1 MTYPKF
7 PVLYY
12 EQNVLFDIK
21 RQAWAAYRIPQQP
34 YAFASQEKKRAMVDS
49 LRQFLHAHRG
59 ACHLLSLTDDIRPTG
74 FFQADHPG
82 GDEFERYKQAVIQK
96 VSRQR
101 PWRRSLFLLVKL
113 PKSRFA
119 MPDFDLAAPGR
130 ALTSVGAFV
139 KGIGQSLQQRF
150 IVVPSGEM
158 NRQVLED
165 TLSAET
171 LVAQTVR
178 ASLGGERLISSDI
191 EWLLCH
197 PLHRAIVHEHAPRL
211 GLEPSYQIAVRG
223 EQVWLRPRKSL
234 PILVA
239 GNTVIEERL
248 RTLVVHHQDDGSQ
261 MSWQTFFFLV
271 DVPEEVSDIGSEW
284 LYRLDDLS
292 DPVECSIHL
301 ALEAPH
307 TAAAGLERSRK
318 ALKDQQREY
327 VDGTGELPMTLEWAG
342 DRGRLLEHK
351 LQHGMPLVHATIT
364 YAIFAPTR
372 EALEARATQFTQLC
386 STLRLRVVRSP
397 GDQARGFYDFMP
409 GTDIEKKPWS
419 LPMDPGYLA
428 AGMPHGSRDAGDPT
442 GDYIGRTRQGTPVLL
457 DLARP
462 MSRELNRSGAVGIVG
477 TLGGGKSVLKKL
489 LFYLAFNRGGSIF
502 SIDPK
507 DEDGC
512 FADMPAVAK
521 GLTVLRLSAGSRTQI
536 NPFRLSRSEE
546 RSHAIALDYLSLLLD
561 GQRNDERADI
571 LMDAVERTF
580 STSKRD
586 LFQVMTEL
594 QKLSQSGGHEAMRVE
609 ARRCLTRLQGYRKS
623 PYGRLVFAR
632 DNGVSALPETPF
644 VVASLAGLPLPK
656 RVPGET
662 GNFTPNERFGVGMM
676 YLMAALGR
684 ERMFHTALGGLKL
697 FGIDETWLLR
707 SFPEGRQLIDE
718 TVRMGRS
725 YGVVPVLVT
734 QNPGDIAEEELRNN
748 LGSIFCFRTED
759 PRASRDNAI
768 LLGLDPDEA
777 SLWQAFRSLRSGDCF
792 FKDIEGRVSL
802 IHVDP
807 TPDDLLTVFNTSV
820 DGGRPS

>member
-1 MTYPKF
+1 MKC

-12 EQNVLFDIK
+12 EQNVYFDA
-21 RQAWAAYRIPQQP
+21 RLQAWAAYRIPQQP
-34 YAFASQEKKRAMVDS
+34 YAFSSQEKKRAIVDQ
-49 LRQFLHAHRG
+49 LRGFLHAHRG

-74 FFQADHPG
+74 FFQG
-82 GDEFERYKQAVIQK
+82 GDGHSAEFERYRAAVIEK
-96 VSRQR
+96 VANQR

-113 PKSRFA
+113 PRSRFSV
-119 MPDFDLAAPGR
+119 PDLDLAAPGR
-130 ALTSVGAFV
+130 TLASLRGFAT
-139 KGIGQSLQQRF
+139 GIGRTLQQQF
-150 IVVPSGEM
+150 LSAPSGEM
-158 NRQVLED
+158 DRQVLVD
-165 TLSAET
+165 TLSAEA
-171 LVAQTVR
+171 LVSQSVHA
-178 ASLGGERLISSDI
+178 ALGGERLQSTDL

-197 PLHRAIVHEHAPRL
+197 PFHRALPGASVPHL

-223 EQVWLRPRKSL
+223 ERVLLRPRKSL
-234 PILVA
+234 PILIT
-239 GNTVIEERL
+239 GDSVIEERL
-248 RTLVVHHQDDGSQ
+248 RTLVIHHQDDGARQ
-261 MSWQTFFFLV
+261 SWQTFFFLV
-271 DVPEEVSDIGSEW
+271 DVPEEVSDIGQEW

-301 ALEAPH
+301 EMEAPH

-318 ALKDQQREY
+318 ALKDQQREF
-327 VDGTGELPMTLEWAG
+327 VDGTGDLPLTLEWAG
-342 DRGRLLEHK
+342 DRGRHLEHK
-351 LQHGMPLVHATIT
+351 LQHGMPLVHATVT
-364 YAIFAPTR
+364 FAVFAPTR
-372 EALEARATQFTQLC
+372 MELEARATQFSQLC

-397 GDQARGFYDFMP
+397 GDQAQGFLNSLP
-409 GTDIEKKPWS
+409 GTDLEKKPWS
-419 LPMDPGYLA
+419 IPMDPGYLA
-428 AGMPHGSRDAGDPT
+428 AGVPHGSRDAGDPT
-442 GDYIGRTRQGTPVLL
+442 GDYIGQTRQGTPVLL

-512 FADMPAVAK
+512 FTGIPEIAK

-536 NPFRLSRSEE
+536 NPFRMAQSEE
-546 RSHAIALDYLSLLLD
+546 RSHAIAHDYLSLLLD

-571 LMDAVERTF
+571 IMEAVERTF
-580 STSKRD
+580 ATPSRD
-586 LFQVMTEL
+586 LHHVITEL
-594 QKLSQSGGHEAMRVE
+594 QKLSQSSGHEAMRAE
-609 ARRCLTRLQGYRKS
+609 ARRCFTRLQGYTKS

-632 DNGVSALPETPF
+632 DDGVSSLPDTRF

-656 RVPGET
+656 RAPGET
-662 GNFTPNERFGVGMM
+662 SNFTPNERFGVGMM

-684 ERMFHTALGGLKL
+684 ERMFHGTPGGLKL
-697 FGIDETWLLR
+697 FGIDEAWLLR

-725 YGVVPVLVT
+725 YGVVPILVT

-748 LGSIFCFRTED
+748 LGAIFCFRTED
-759 PRASRDNAI
+759 PRASRDNAF
-768 LLGLDPDEA
+768 LLGLDPNEA
-777 SLWQAFRSLRSGDCF
+777 SLWQEFRSLRSGDCF

-820 DGGRPS
+820 DGGRSS

>member
-1 MTYPKF
+1 MKC

-12 EQNVLFDIK
+12 EQNVLFDTK

-34 YAFASQEKKRAMVDS
+34 YAFASKEKKRVLVDS
-49 LRQFLHAHRG
+49 LRGFLHAHRG

-74 FFQADHPG
+74 FFQSASPADA
-82 GDEFERYKQAVIQK
+82 EFERYRRAVIQK
-96 VSRQR
+96 VARQR

-119 MPDFDLAAPGR
+119 VPDFDLAAPRR
-130 ALTSVGAFV
+130 ALTSLRGFAKSVG
-139 KGIGQSLQQRF
+139 QTLQQRL
-150 IVVPSGEM
+150 IVSPSGEM
-158 NRQVLED
+158 NHQVLED
-165 TLSAET
+165 ALSAET
-171 LVAQTVR
+171 LVAESVR
-178 ASLGGERLISSDI
+178 ASLNGERLQSTDV

-197 PLHRAIVHEHAPRL
+197 PFHRAMLGESTPRL

-223 EQVWLRPRKSL
+223 ERVLLRPRKSL

-239 GNTVIEERL
+239 GDTVIEERL
-248 RTLVVHHQDDGSQ
+248 RTLIVHHQDDGARQ
-261 MSWQTFFFLV
+261 SWQTFLFLV
-271 DVPEEVSDIGSEW
+271 DVPEDVTDIGQEW
-284 LYRLDDLS
+284 LYRLDELS

-301 ALEAPH
+301 EIEAPH

-318 ALKDQQREY
+318 ALKDQQREF
-327 VDGTGELPMTLEWAG
+327 VEGTGDLPLTLEWAG

-351 LQHGMPLVHATIT
+351 LQHGMPLVHATVT
-364 YAIFAPTR
+364 FAIFAPTR
-372 EALEARATQFTQLC
+372 EELESRATQFTQLC
-386 STLRLRVVRSP
+386 STLRLRIVRSP
-397 GDQARGFYDFMP
+397 GDQTRGFLDTMP
-409 GTDIEKKPWS
+409 GTDMEKKPWS
-419 LPMDPGYLA
+419 IPMDPGYLA
-428 AGMPHGSRDAGDPT
+428 AGVPHGSRDAGDPT

-489 LFYLAFNRGGSIF
+489 LFYLAYNRGGSIF

-512 FADMPAVAK
+512 FKELPAIAK
-521 GLTVLRLSAGSRTQI
+521 GLTILRLSAGSHTQI
-536 NPFRLSRSEE
+536 NPFRLAQSDE

-561 GQRNDERADI
+561 GQRNDERADV

-580 STSKRD
+580 ATSKRD

-594 QKLSQSGGHEAMRVE
+594 QKLSTTEGHEAMRVE
-609 ARRCLTRLQGYRKS
+609 ARRCLTRLQGYQKS

-632 DNGVSALPETPF
+632 DNGVSALPDTPF

-656 RVPGET
+656 RLPGET

-676 YLMAALGR
+676 FLMAALGR
-684 ERMFHTALGGLKL
+684 ERMFHSAPGGLKL
-697 FGIDETWLLR
+697 FGIDEAWLLR

-725 YGVVPVLVT
+725 FGVVPILVT

-768 LLGLDPDEA
+768 LLGLDPNEA
-777 SLWQAFRSLRSGDCF
+777 SLWQEFRSLRSGDCF
-792 FKDIEGRVSL
+792 FKDIEGRVSM

-807 TPDDLLTVFNTSV
+807 TPDDLLNVFNTSV
-820 DGGRPS
+820 DGGQPL